1 MERKK
6 KKKEVGRE
14 KNQWFKIILI
24 LQISQKP
31 LTLTGHVS
39 TCPLNLWNETN
50 PLIGFIRAG

>member
-1 MERKK
+1 MEKK
-6 KKKEVGRE
+6 KKKWEE
-14 KNQWFKIILI
+14 KKNQWFKIILI